1 MAGTIHVALA
11 LPCDRAVSRTNVGMR
26 ESRCMTAWP
35 LVILNEVMSM
45 CTLPTHERMIRF
57 EGGARCG
64 VLRGNRYRVV
74 LP

>member
-1 MAGTIHVALA
+1 
-11 LPCDRAVSRTNVGMR
+11 
-26 ESRCMTAWP
+26 MTAWP

-45 CTLPTHERMIRF
+45 CTLPKHERMIRF